1 MSWSLSLGRRV
12 GLQGIRVEE
21 DAEVLE
27 LCRGAFQLVL
37 GKWDAQELA
46 EGSDGGEV
54 PGALM
59 IVRGARNE
67 KSSR

>member
-1 MSWSLSLGRRV
+1 MELVAGEA

-27 LCRGAFQLVL
+27 LCCGVFQLVL

-46 EGSDGGEV
+46 EGSDGDEV
-54 PGALM
+54 LGALM